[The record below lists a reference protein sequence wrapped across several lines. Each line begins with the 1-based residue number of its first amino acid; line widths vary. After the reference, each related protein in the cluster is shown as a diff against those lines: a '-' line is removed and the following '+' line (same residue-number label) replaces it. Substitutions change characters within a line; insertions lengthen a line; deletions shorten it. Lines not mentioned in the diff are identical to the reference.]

1 MNLLVADIGGTN
13 ARFGFQKNKS
23 SEVTNIEFL
32 ECKDFPKIEDA
43 IKFYIASNNLIIK
56 NLSLSVAG
64 PCSKNVVKLTNNHWH
79 FEKRKILKKFGCSS
93 ILAIND
99 FAAQGLGFSN
109 FFKARK
115 VSFSST
121 VLKKHKIIVLK
132 KGIPQEKTNILITG
146 PGTGLG
152 ICTLSKIGSEL
163 FPIQGEGGNVHFSP
177 ANKLEIE
184 ILQFLSKK
192 MQYVSTEEL
201 LSGRGLENIYKFL
214 LYKHKIKGTK
224 KSAKE
229 IGESALNNNKIAK
242 KAAKIMFEILGTSIS
257 NNILIN
263 GCQRGVVICGGI
275 SSKLQSIILES
286 NFLSAVENKGRY
298 SDYVGMVPIFL
309 SVDDNNGLK
318 GAAEAFHNTFF
329 QDSKEFI

>member
-1 MNLLVADIGGTN
+1 MSLLVADIGGTN
-13 ARFGFQKNKS
+13 ARFGFQKLKG
-23 SEVTNIEFL
+23 SEITAVQFL

-64 PCSKNVVKLTNNHWH
+64 PCSKNIVKLTNNHWQ
-79 FEKRKILKKFGCSS
+79 FDKRKILKEFGCTS

-99 FAAQGLGFSN
+99 FAAQGLGLSE
-109 FFKARK
+109 FFRSKK
-115 VSFSST
+115 ISFSSK
-121 VLKKHKIIVLK
+121 VLKRHKIVVLK
-132 KGIPQEKTNILITG
+132 KGIPQEKTNILVTG

-152 ICTLSKIGSEL
+152 ICSLSKIGSDI

-192 MQYVSTEEL
+192 MDYVSTEEL

-214 LYKHKIKGTK
+214 LKKHKRKETK

-229 IGESALNNNKIAK
+229 IGESALNNDKISKQAS
-242 KAAKIMFEILGTSIS
+242 KIMFEILGTSIS
-257 NNILIN
+257 NNILVN

-275 SSKLQSIILES
+275 SSKLKSIILES

-298 SDYVGMVPIFL
+298 SDYVGKVPIFL

-318 GAAEAFHNTFF
+318 GAAEAFHNIFF